1 MDNKFGRFLKEN
13 YAAEDEQWNRDI
25 KEIYSWVKSL
35 ENDRVI
41 VEFRKQNNRCLR
53 ITYKTDQNEY
63 PILDLEDIFLTP
75 DYVRIL
81 DADGEPLLSK
91 MDFVEY
97 VINLDEKKYTKSF
110 ELKMKQ
116 WKQSELQKLTLNDL
130 KKKIADSIKQV
141 DLFCKKR

>member
-1 MDNKFGRFLKEN
+1 MRFEQFINEN
-13 YAAEDEQWNRDI
+13 YQAEDEQWNRDI

-97 VINLDEKKYTKSF
+97 VINLEEKKYTKSF

-116 WKQSELQKLTLNDL
+116 WKQTELQKLTLNDL

>member
-1 MDNKFGRFLKEN
+1 MRFEQFINEN
-13 YAAEDEQWNRDI
+13 YQAEEEQWNRDI
-25 KEIYSWVKSL
+25 KEIYSWVRTL
-35 ENDRVI
+35 ENDKVI
-41 VEFRKQNNRCLR
+41 VEYRKQNNRCLR

-91 MDFVEY
+91 MDFMEY
-97 VINLDEKKYTKSF
+97 VINLDEKKYTKNF

-116 WKQSELQKLTLNDL
+116 WKQTELQKLTLNDL

-141 DLFCKKR
+141 DLFVRKK

>member
-1 MDNKFGRFLKEN
+1 MRFEQFINEN
-13 YAAEDEQWNRDI
+13 YQAEEEQWNRDI
-25 KEIYSWVKSL
+25 KEIYSWVRTL
-35 ENDRVI
+35 ENDKVI
-41 VEFRKQNNRCLR
+41 VEYRKQNNRCLR

-97 VINLDEKKYTKSF
+97 VINLEEKKYTKNF

-116 WKQSELQKLTLNDL
+116 WKQTELQKLTLNDL

-141 DLFCKKR
+141 DLFVRKK

>member
-1 MDNKFGRFLKEN
+1 MRFEQFINEN
-13 YAAEDEQWNRDI
+13 YQAEEEQWNRDI
-25 KEIYSWVKSL
+25 KEIYSWVRTL
-35 ENDRVI
+35 ENDKVI
-41 VEFRKQNNRCLR
+41 VEYRKQNNRCLR

-75 DYVRIL
+75 DYVRII

-97 VINLDEKKYTKSF
+97 VINLDEKKYTKNF

-116 WKQSELQKLTLNDL
+116 WKQTELQKLTLNDL

-141 DLFCKKR
+141 DLFVRKK

>member
-1 MDNKFGRFLKEN
+1 MRFEQFINEN
-13 YAAEDEQWNRDI
+13 YEAIDDQWNKDI

-35 ENDRVI
+35 ENDRVVI
-41 VEFRKQNNRCLR
+41 EYRKQNNRCLN
-53 ITYKTDQNEY
+53 ITYKTEQNEY

-81 DADGEPLLSK
+81 DADGEPLVSRL
-91 MDFVEY
+91 DFIEY
-97 VINLDEKKYTKSF
+97 SINLEEKKYTKVF
-110 ELKMKQ
+110 ELKLKQ

>member
-1 MDNKFGRFLKEN
+1 MRFEQFINEN
-13 YAAEDEQWNRDI
+13 YAAEEEQWNRDI
-25 KEIYSWVKSL
+25 KEIYSWVRTL
-35 ENDRVI
+35 ENDKVI
-41 VEFRKQNNRCLR
+41 VEYRKQNNRCLR

-81 DADGEPLLSK
+81 DADGEPLLNK

-97 VINLDEKKYTKSF
+97 VINLEEKKYTKNF

-116 WKQSELQKLTLNDL
+116 WKQTELQKLTLNDL

>member
-1 MDNKFGRFLKEN
+1 MRFEQFINEN
-13 YAAEDEQWNRDI
+13 YKAEEEQWNRDI
-25 KEIYSWVKSL
+25 KEIYSWVRTL
-35 ENDRVI
+35 ENDKVM
-41 VEFRKQNNRCLR
+41 VEYRKQNNRCLR

-97 VINLDEKKYTKSF
+97 VINLDEKKYTKNF

-116 WKQSELQKLTLNDL
+116 WKQTELQKLTLNDL

>member
-1 MDNKFGRFLKEN
+1 MRFEQFINEN
-13 YAAEDEQWNRDI
+13 YQAEEEQWNRDI
-25 KEIYSWVKSL
+25 KEIYSWVRTL
-35 ENDRVI
+35 ENDKVI
-41 VEFRKQNNRCLR
+41 VEYRKQNNRCLR

-97 VINLDEKKYTKSF
+97 VINLDEKKYTKNF

-116 WKQSELQKLTLNDL
+116 WKQTELQKLTLNDL

-141 DLFCKKR
+141 DLFVRKK